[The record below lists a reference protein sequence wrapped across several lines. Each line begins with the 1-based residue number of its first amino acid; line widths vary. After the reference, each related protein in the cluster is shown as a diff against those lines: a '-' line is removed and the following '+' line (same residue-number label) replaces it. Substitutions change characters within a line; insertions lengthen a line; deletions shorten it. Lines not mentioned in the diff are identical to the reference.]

1 MDLSRSLTDYFFCKM
16 AAQLGWGVDESEQK
30 LREVSEKARECAGCG
45 DEGNA
50 HVNASTVA
58 AAAEHGRKGRWG

>member
-1 MDLSRSLTDYFFCKM
+1 M

-30 LREVSEKARECAGCG
+30 LREVSEKARECAGCR